1 MPLSPPLSGESGLV
15 RAIGVRGLAAAV
27 VNSTIGAGIFVLPAV
42 VAASL
47 GPASPLAYLTCAA
60 VMTLVIATFALA
72 GSRVSLTGGL
82 YAYVEVA
89 FGPFVGFLAGVLQW
103 VALVLSV
110 ATVASA
116 LAASV
121 ALVVPA
127 VAGTAGK
134 GAFLALV
141 FGLLAFVNVRGV
153 VPGTRVV
160 EAMTL
165 AKLVPLAALV
175 AIGIWSV
182 EPRHVAPALAPA
194 SDIGTTS
201 LTLIFAFVGVE
212 VALVPSGEVRDPART
227 VPRALF
233 LALGLVTVVYLAVQF
248 VAQGVLGP
256 ALADYRDAPLAET
269 AARVMGPWGRAL
281 MLAGGTVSM
290 LGYTS
295 SDMLSTPRTLFAFG
309 RDRFL
314 PPVLAR
320 VHPRYRTPDVAI
332 VTHAA
337 VVWAISTAGTFAH
350 LVVVANV
357 TLLSLYVLC
366 AGAAWELVRRD
377 VRAGGIPFHVP
388 GGRAVPV
395 ATAIVLVWLLS
406 HATRQEYALLGT
418 VVGIAAVLYLIR
430 RASAGRAR
438 RGEAPA

>member
-1 MPLSPPLSGESGLV
+1 MPRPSPVSGESALV

-27 VNSTIGAGIFVLPAV
+27 VNSTIGAGIFVLPAT

-47 GPASPLAYLTCAA
+47 GPASPVAYLTCAA
-60 VMTLVIATFALA
+60 VMTLVIATFAVA

-103 VALVLSV
+103 LALVLSV

-121 ALVVPA
+121 ALVVP
-127 VAGTAGK
+127 VAATMAGK

-141 FGLLAFVNVRGV
+141 FGALASINVRGV
-153 VPGTRVV
+153 VLGTRVV

-165 AKLVPLAALV
+165 AKLLPLAALV
-175 AIGIWSV
+175 AAGVWFV
-182 EPRHVAPALAPA
+182 EPQHVMPALAPA

-201 LTLIFAFVGVE
+201 LTLIFAFLGVE

-233 LALGLVTVVYLAVQF
+233 LALGLVTLVYLAIQF

-256 ALADYRDAPLAET
+256 TLGTYRDAPLAET

-281 MLAGGTVSM
+281 MLAGGAVSM

-309 RDRFL
+309 RDGFL
-314 PPVLAR
+314 PAALAR
-320 VHPRYRTPDVAI
+320 VHPRHRTPQVAI
-332 VTHAA
+332 VAHAV

-357 TLLSLYVLC
+357 TLLSLYTLC
-366 AGAAWELVRRD
+366 AAAAWELVRRD
-377 VRAGGIPFHVP
+377 VRAGGVPFRVP

-395 ATAIVLVWLLS
+395 ATIVVLVWLLS
-406 HATRQEYALLGT
+406 HATRQEFGLLGL
-418 VVGIAAVLYLIR
+418 VVSIAAVLYLIR
-430 RASAGRAR
+430 RAGTRRPAAG
-438 RGEAPA
+438 ESMP

>member
-1 MPLSPPLSGESGLV
+1 MPLPPPVSEESALV

-27 VNSTIGAGIFVLPAV
+27 VNSTIGAGIFVLPGA

-47 GPASPLAYLTCAA
+47 GPASPIAYLTCAA
-60 VMTLVIATFALA
+60 VMTLVIATFAVA

-89 FGPFVGFLAGVLQW
+89 FGPFIGFLAGVLQW
-103 VALVLSV
+103 LALVLSV

-116 LAASV
+116 LAASA
-121 ALVVPA
+121 ALVVPV
-127 VAGTAGK
+127 VATPAGK
-134 GAFLALV
+134 GTFLALV
-141 FGLLAFVNVRGV
+141 FGVLAVVNVRGV
-153 VPGTRVV
+153 VLGTRVV
-160 EAMTL
+160 EVMTL
-165 AKLVPLAALV
+165 AKLLPLAALIAV
-175 AIGIWSV
+175 GTWFV
-182 EPRHVAPALAPA
+182 EPAHVAPALAPA
-194 SDIGTTS
+194 GDIGTTS
-201 LTLIFAFVGVE
+201 LTLIFAFLGVE

-233 LALGLVTVVYLAVQF
+233 LALGLVTVVYLAIQF

-256 ALADYRDAPLAET
+256 TLADYRDAPLAEA
-269 AARVMGPWGRAL
+269 AARVFGPWGRAL
-281 MLAGGTVSM
+281 MLVGGAVSM

-314 PPVLAR
+314 PAALAR
-320 VHPRYRTPDVAI
+320 VHSRYRTPAAAI
-332 VTHAA
+332 VAHAV

-366 AGAAWELVRRD
+366 AAAAWELVRRD
-377 VRAGGIPFHVP
+377 VRAGGVPFRVP

-395 ATAIVLVWLLS
+395 ATVLVLLWLLS
-406 HATRQEYALLGT
+406 HATRQEYLLLGL

-430 RASAGRAR
+430 RAGAGRTTE
-438 RGEAPA
+438 GEAAA